1 MRTER
6 FRFKPFTGFRMKRN
20 EACDGSL
27 VHSGAYGEGFVMS
40 RICDTIQMIAEQ
52 SRQPTPGDRLLA
64 AVRHWPGVAALW
76 AAADQLWANS
86 SLRPSEYSAPVLGLI
101 FLRFADNAFTK
112 VEAELKGK
120 ATDRRAVGKLD

>member
-6 FRFKPFTGFRMKRN
+6 FRFKPFAGFRMKRN
-20 EACDGSL
+20 EVCDGSL

-64 AVRHWPGVAALW
+64 AVRHWPGVAALT
-76 AAADQLWANS
+76 ANAS
-86 SLRPSEYSAPVLGLI
+86 SFPPRPSRTGPWPRGVFALMAVFRSTSAASG
-101 FLRFADNAFTK
+101 
-112 VEAELKGK
+112 
-120 ATDRRAVGKLD
+120 